1 MATAGGAKA
10 CGLNECDALAEGK
23 LADLIMIDLHQPN
36 MQPLNN
42 IAKKPGVQREQAECK
57 AYHGNGRI
65 LYENG
70 EFFVGEDP
78 EYIYEK
84 QIRSSGAAERRH
96 KDGDCREN
104 KKQSCG

>member
-1 MATAGGAKA
+1 MVDAGQVLYMATAGGAKA

-23 LADLIMIDLHQPN
+23 LADLIMTDLHQPN

-42 IAKKPGVQREQAECK
+42 IAKNLVYSGSKQNVK
-57 AYHGNGRI
+57 LTMVNGRI

-84 QIRSSGAAERRH
+84 ANQIIRR
-96 KDGDCREN
+96 CREEA
-104 KKQSCG
+104 